1 MGRTITKCLN
11 VTDVA
16 KKPKP
21 FSRGACPTESI
32 YVRIATSQPLAQTLR
47 TFQTIWTL
55 ARKNYRHWEFTMPRI
70 TITIQAELDELEA
83 ECFQNNMD
91 DENLDGQANLV
102 KNIMTEL
109 ILQKAEWDTSIDW
122 KVKN

>member
-1 MGRTITKCLN
+1 
-11 VTDVA
+11 
-16 KKPKP
+16 
-21 FSRGACPTESI
+21 
-32 YVRIATSQPLAQTLR
+32 
-47 TFQTIWTL
+47 
-55 ARKNYRHWEFTMPRI
+55 MPRI